1 MEASNADRSSKAG
14 KGGYFEESVEP
25 VRTGLDR
32 GTERCVARRKNV
44 PAGAQAPDAPHP
56 GTIALHHAW
65 NGSTQTLRAQ
75 DFPASFVFR
84 CADAR
89 GEPAERARAAW
100 CVPVVEIESVSV
112 DAAGHP
118 AAPADAVR
126 IDSTAYGPGHRF
138 LDHTRAM
145 RNGRPPV

>member
-1 MEASNADRSSKAG
+1 MRRHPLVPSLSLACALAAG
-14 KGGYFEESVEP
+14 CAH
-25 VRTGLDR
+25 T
-32 GTERCVARRKNV
+32 
-44 PAGAQAPDAPHP
+44 PALPPGAQAPDAPHP

-112 DAAGHP
+112 DGAGHLV
-118 AAPADAVR
+118 APADAVQ
-126 IDSTAYGPGHRF
+126 IESTTYGPGHRF
-138 LDHTRAM
+138 LDHTRLM